1 MPEPVSKSLLPALMQ
16 AAGLNQVPKREFYE
30 IAALFKPGEIH
41 PEITERLNQIKQA
54 FGVDDV

>member
-1 MPEPVSKSLLPALMQ
+1 MQ
-16 AAGLNQVPKREFYE
+16 AAGLNQVPQREFYE
-30 IAALFKPGEIH
+30 LAALFKPGESH